1 MFMLIFKE
9 MEDNCGLMYLNEATL
24 LNNVRLRYNKVGL
37 FYAVLRIRI
46 RCLFDSWIRDPV
58 LS

>member
-1 MFMLIFKE
+1 

-24 LNNVRLRYNKVGL
+24 LNNVRLRYNKVSL

-46 RCLFDSWIRDPV
+46 RDPV
-58 LS
+58 PL